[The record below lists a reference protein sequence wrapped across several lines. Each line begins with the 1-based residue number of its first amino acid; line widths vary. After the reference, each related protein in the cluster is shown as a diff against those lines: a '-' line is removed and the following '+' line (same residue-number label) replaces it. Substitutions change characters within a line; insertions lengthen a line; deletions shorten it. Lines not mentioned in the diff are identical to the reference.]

1 MPSETRFVGEKKQ
14 TQRCGRQTGEGWHRA
29 RAEKGTGTL
38 GGRGEQQE
46 QLKDGAEGG
55 VGVAA

>member
-1 MPSETRFVGEKKQ
+1 MGEKKQ
-14 TQRCGRQTGEGWHRA
+14 TQRCGRQTGDGWHRA
-29 RAEKGTGTL
+29 RAEKGAGTL